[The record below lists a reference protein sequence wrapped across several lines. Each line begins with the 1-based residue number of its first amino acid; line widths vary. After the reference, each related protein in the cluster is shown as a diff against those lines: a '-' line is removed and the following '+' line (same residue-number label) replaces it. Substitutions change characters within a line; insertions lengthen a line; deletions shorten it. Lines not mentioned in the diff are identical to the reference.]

1 MHADR
6 LNAPRKSRLVSASP
20 VYYGWIILAVGSLG
34 VIMTS
39 PGQTYAISIFIE
51 HFIADLG
58 VSRSLIS
65 TLYTAATLSASL
77 ALMAV
82 GRQVDRRGP
91 RLTMAIIT
99 VLFGL
104 TCIYMGAISNAVMLA
119 VGFFA
124 LRLLGQGSL
133 SLVSQNVI
141 NQWWVRRRGL
151 AMGIAGMA
159 WALMG
164 QGLFPNLVNWL
175 IPRSGWRAT
184 YIFLG
189 AMLLVGM
196 MPIGVIFV
204 RDHPEDY
211 GLQPDGD
218 EPPDPRGAVGS
229 KQIAEENWTL
239 SETLHTSA
247 FRIVAAGLFTMSML
261 STGLTFHIV
270 SIFADSGLNSTV
282 AATVFLPI
290 AATSAIVNLGSGV
303 LADRVPVRVLLAVG
317 LLLQAVNLVMAPYL
331 LSVNLALA
339 YGVIAGFKG
348 GLQGIVTSVVW
359 AKYFGRRH
367 LGSITGVT
375 TMLIVA
381 GSALG
386 PMPLGIA
393 RDLLGSYTITL
404 LGAAILP
411 LALSIATLIFGK
423 PPKRPVPEVQR
434 S

>member
-1 MHADR
+1 
-6 LNAPRKSRLVSASP
+6 
-20 VYYGWIILAVGSLG
+20 
-34 VIMTS
+34 
-39 PGQTYAISIFIE
+39 
-51 HFIADLG
+51 
-58 VSRSLIS
+58 
-65 TLYTAATLSASL
+65 
-77 ALMAV
+77 
-82 GRQVDRRGP
+82 
-91 RLTMAIIT
+91 
-99 VLFGL
+99 
-104 TCIYMGAISNAVMLA
+104 
-119 VGFFA
+119 
-124 LRLLGQGSL
+124 
-133 SLVSQNVI
+133 
-141 NQWWVRRRGL
+141 
-151 AMGIAGMA
+151 
-159 WALMG
+159 
-164 QGLFPNLVNWL
+164 
-175 IPRSGWRAT
+175 
-184 YIFLG
+184 
-189 AMLLVGM
+189 
-196 MPIGVIFV
+196 
-204 RDHPEDY
+204 
-211 GLQPDGD
+211 
-218 EPPDPRGAVGS
+218 
-229 KQIAEENWTL
+229 
-239 SETLHTSA
+239 
-247 FRIVAAGLFTMSML
+247 MSML